1 MSSDARRGTG
11 SVMCALLLANLA
23 AWAWAATMLGAA
35 PALLGAAVLAW
46 TFGLRHGLDADHI
59 VAIDVVTRRLMQAG
73 RAPGL
78 VGLFFSLGHSTVV
91 LLATLALVML
101 PVPFWLERWHVA
113 GGSFGMLVPAAFM
126 LVAVMANARMA
137 LWQWRALRQPA
148 PLPPAPSTGFVSGR
162 VGRWIG
168 RSWQMYPLGF
178 LFGLGF
184 DTASEIGLLGMAAV
198 HAHHGLGL
206 AGVMAFPLLFTAG
219 MALVDTLDT
228 LLMCR
233 AYGWGMRSGRRAV
246 AYDLGISLV
255 SLVAAAGIGAIELGQ
270 KVGDAG
276 ASVLTRGLMVAG
288 DHFAALG
295 AGIVLVFL
303 ALWGGAVVISRRQAN
318 PVTPTRDKAG

>member
-1 MSSDARRGTG
+1 MLKEARHGTRAM
-11 SVMCALLLANLA
+11 MCALLLANLA
-23 AWAWAATMLGAA
+23 AWAWAMTMLGAS
-35 PALLGAAVLAW
+35 PVLLGAAGLAW

-59 VAIDVVTRRLMQAG
+59 VAIDVVTRRLMLAG
-73 RAPGL
+73 RAPSL

-91 LLATLALVML
+91 ILATLALVVL
-101 PVPFWLERWHVA
+101 PAQGWLERWHLV
-113 GGSFGMLVPAAFM
+113 GESFGTLVSAAFM
-126 LVAVMANARMA
+126 LVAVVANARMA
-137 LWQWRALRQPA
+137 MGQWRALRQPA
-148 PLPPAPSTGFVSGR
+148 PLPAGAAPSAGIISR
-162 VGRWIG
+162 WVGRWIG

-198 HAHHGLGL
+198 QARHGLGL

-233 AYGWGMRSGRRAV
+233 AYGWGMRSGRRRV

-255 SLVAAAGIGAIELGQ
+255 SLVAAVGIGVIELGQ
-270 KVGDAG
+270 GVGPVAG
-276 ASVLTRGLMVAG
+276 GSLLMRGLMMAS

-303 ALWGGAVVISRRQAN
+303 ALWGGAVVVSRMQADRIS
-318 PVTPTRDKAG
+318 PT